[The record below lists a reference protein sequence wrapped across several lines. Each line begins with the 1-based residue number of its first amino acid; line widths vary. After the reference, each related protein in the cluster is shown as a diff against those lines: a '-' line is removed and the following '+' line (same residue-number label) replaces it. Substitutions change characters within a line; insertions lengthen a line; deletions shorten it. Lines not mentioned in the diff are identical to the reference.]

1 MASSS
6 DLEPPPTPQLRGYLH
21 GCPVTPLPSFLSPYR
36 ETWSILRRTAKKT
49 AFLNHLAFNP
59 CLLSQ
64 GSVTHAPARRIR
76 NLISTFTAGEG
87 GPGVHPVSHAAIT
100 SSHSVIA
107 SSTKTAESESN
118 CFRFVSSSTKS
129 IHSPAGTAPSRLHL
143 PELPSRDARITKC
156 PAIHPRG
163 FFRCPALP
171 SALPRCPLL
180 LELQQCH
187 GSSSFSAVLLLITRA
202 PLQSACIAL
211 GDHLMV
217 ITPPSHPVNA

>member
-6 DLEPPPTPQLRGYLH
+6 DLEPPPTPQLRGCLH

-36 ETWSILRRTAKKT
+36 ETWSMLRRNAKKT
-49 AFLNHLAFNP
+49 AFLNHLASDP

-76 NLISTFTAGEG
+76 NLISTFTAGQG

-156 PAIHPRG
+156 PAIHPRD
-163 FFRCPALP
+163 FSLPCSSVRSTPVPPPPRP
-171 SALPRCPLL
+171 SAVPWLIFVFGCCPPHSRPFTVRL
-180 LELQQCH
+180 H
-187 GSSSFSAVLLLITRA
+187 GI
-202 PLQSACIAL
+202 
-211 GDHLMV
+211 G
-217 ITPPSHPVNA
+217 